1 MHKDHRPACHA
12 FRLEK
17 VKGLPRARAVFDP
30 LLRPRTQTFA
40 KGFGLLLPTGRIG
53 ICTLDMGCVGIGII
67 QLHGADP
74 LNVNW
79 TIIPIVALGSQ
90 TNSRRM
96 HMTASTTD
104 LKSML
109 KDPSL
114 LETRAYIGGKW
125 VDGEDGTFD
134 VTNPSRGDVVA
145 KVANLSRAQVAGAIA
160 QAEAA
165 QKEWAKWTG
174 KERAAVM
181 RKWFDLMMA
190 NQDDL
195 GMILTAEQGKPLAE
209 AKGEIAYGASFIE
222 FFGEQ
227 AKRIYGETIPGHQR
241 DKRITVIKQPIGVA
255 ASITPWNFPNAMITR
270 KAAPAL
276 AAGCAFVARPAAETP
291 LSAIVMGVLAERA
304 GIPAGVFN
312 VVPSS
317 SSSAIG
323 KEFCENPAVRKL
335 TFTGSTEVGRIL
347 MKQAADQVMKCSMEL
362 GGNAP
367 FIVFDDADLDAAVEG
382 AILCKFRNNGQTCVC
397 ANRIYVQAGVYD
409 AFAAKLVKA
418 VEKLKVG
425 DGFEEGVALGPLI
438 NPAAGE
444 KVKEHIDDAK
454 AKGATIALG
463 ANGAMDG
470 NFLAPT
476 IMTGVTQDMKV
487 AQEETFGPLAPL
499 FKFDTEDDV
508 IAMANDTIFGLA
520 SYFYAKDLSRVY
532 KVAEAL
538 EYGIV
543 GVNTGLISTE
553 VAPFGGVKQSGLG
566 REGSHHGIEDYLEMK
581 YICMSV

>member
-1 MHKDHRPACHA
+1 M
-12 FRLEK
+12 
-17 VKGLPRARAVFDP
+17 
-30 LLRPRTQTFA
+30 
-40 KGFGLLLPTGRIG
+40 
-53 ICTLDMGCVGIGII
+53 LD
-67 QLHGADP
+67 A
-74 LNVNW
+74 
-79 TIIPIVALGSQ
+79 
-90 TNSRRM
+90 
-96 HMTASTTD
+96 TTD

-114 LETRAYIGGKW
+114 LVTRAYIGGAW
-125 VDGEDGTFD
+125 VDGDEGTFE
-134 VTNPSRGDVVA
+134 VTNPARGDVVA
-145 KVANLSRAQVAGAIA
+145 EVADVSRAQVAGAIA

-165 QKEWAKWTG
+165 QKEWARWSG

-181 RKWFDLMMA
+181 RKWFDLMMENA
-190 NQDDL
+190 DDL
-195 GMILTAEQGKPLAE
+195 GLILTAEQGKPHAE

-222 FFGEQ
+222 FFGEE
-227 AKRIYGETIPGHQR
+227 AKRVYGETIPGHQR

-270 KAAPAL
+270 KAGPAL
-276 AAGCAFVARPAAETP
+276 AAGCAFVARPARETP
-291 LSAIVMGVLAERA
+291 LSALVLAELAHRA
-304 GIPAGVFN
+304 GVPAGVFN

-317 SSSAIG
+317 RSSEIG
-323 KEFCENPAVRKL
+323 KEFCENPGVRKL

-347 MKQAADQVMKCSMEL
+347 LKQAADQVMKCSMEL

-382 AILCKFRNNGQTCVC
+382 AMLCKFRNNGQTCVC

-409 AFAAKLVKA
+409 AFAEKLKVA
-418 VEKLKVG
+418 VENLKVG
-425 DGFEEGVALGPLI
+425 DGLEPGVTTGPLI
-438 NPAAGE
+438 NMDAVE
-444 KVKEHIDDAK
+444 KVREHLEDVTQHG
-454 AKGATIALG
+454 GAVLTGGKPHALG
-463 ANGAMDG
+463 GS
-470 NFLAPT
+470 FFEPT
-476 IMTGVTQDMKV
+476 VVTGVTQAMKV

-499 FKFDTEDDV
+499 FRFDDVDEV

-520 SYFYAKDLSRVY
+520 AYFYAKDLSRVY

-543 GVNTGLISTE
+543 GVNTGIISTE

-566 REGSHHGIEDYLEMK
+566 REGSHNGMEDYLEMK